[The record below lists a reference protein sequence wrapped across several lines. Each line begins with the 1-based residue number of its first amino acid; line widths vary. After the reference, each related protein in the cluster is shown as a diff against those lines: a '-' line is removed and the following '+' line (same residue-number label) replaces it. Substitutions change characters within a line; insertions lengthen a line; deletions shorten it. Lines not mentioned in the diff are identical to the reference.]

1 MVKKGID
8 PAIEEGRQRQA
19 AIEAEKQRQTPTFK
33 SAFEEYLRRKA
44 SKLKSGSGTKR
55 EMRRDFKDWMD
66 RPLADISPSLVKKAI
81 QAIVDRGA
89 PTKRTLFACSHPW
102 IFQLGHRRW

>member
-1 MVKKGID
+1 VRPKASQILLLPGA
-8 PAIEEGRQRQA
+8 PSVGQQSR
-19 AIEAEKQRQTPTFK
+19 RQTPTVK

-44 SKLKSGSGTKR
+44 SKLKSGFGTKR

-89 PTKRTLFACSHPW
+89 PTNAHFLLAVTPGF
-102 IFQLGHRRW
+102 FD